1 MVKIISE
8 ISNLKKYYP
17 VRGAAF
23 LGGKWVKAVDG
34 VSFHMMEGETF
45 GLVGESGC
53 GKTTVGMT
61 ILRLI
66 EPTEGKI
73 SFFGKNILNLKGRK
87 LKDFRRQAQIIF
99 QIPFESL
106 NPRMRV
112 REIVGRPMIIYGL
125 ASKEDLDKKV
135 IDLLKRVRLEP
146 EHIYRYPH
154 EFSGGQMQRI
164 AIARALSVN
173 PKFIVLDEPTSSLDV
188 SVQALILNDLKTLQR
203 KFNFTYLFISHDMN
217 VIKHMSHRIGVMYLG
232 KLIEIAEKEEIFRS
246 PRHPYTEALL
256 SAVPNPDPHFEKKR
270 IILSGDVP
278 SAINPPLGCRFHTR
292 CAYAKERCRN
302 EEPELIPIKNETS
315 HYVAC
320 HYWSEIYGSI

>member
-1 MVKIISE
+1 MVEFILE
-8 ISNLKKYYP
+8 VSNLKTYYS
-17 VRGAAF
+17 VRGEKL
-23 LGGKWVKAVDG
+23 LGGKYVRAVDG
-34 VSFHMMEGETF
+34 VSFQMMVGETF

-53 GKTTVGMT
+53 GKTTVGMN

-73 SFFGKNILNLKGRK
+73 SFFGKNILNLKNSE
-87 LKDFRRQAQIIF
+87 LKDFRKQVQIVF
-99 QIPFESL
+99 QNPFESL

-112 REIVGRPMIIYGL
+112 REIVGRPMIVHGL
-125 ASKEDLDKKV
+125 ASKEDLDEKV

-164 AIARALSVN
+164 AIARALSIN

-188 SVQALILNDLKTLQR
+188 SVQALILNDFKMLQR
-203 KFNFTYLFISHDMN
+203 KFNYAYLFISHDMN
-217 VIKHMSHRIGVMYLG
+217 VIKHMSTKVGVMYLG
-232 KLIEIAEKEEIFRS
+232 KLLETAEKEVLFKS

-256 SAVPNPDPHFEKKR
+256 SAVPAPDPHLKKKQ

-278 SAINPPLGCRFHTR
+278 SPINPPSGCRFHTR
-292 CAYAKERCRN
+292 CLYVKELCRK
-302 EEPELIPIKNETS
+302 EEPELNPINNENS
-315 HYVAC
+315 HCVAC
-320 HYWSEIYGSI
+320 HFWSEIYGD